1 MKDDPCRYSAIA
13 LHFVSFC
20 YDRLMQTL
28 NGWLKAVRADGLVL
42 VRTRVAGPWGF
53 EVRQRDAVVFH
64 FVAEGRAFVRQA
76 DADPMPLGAG
86 ELILFPR
93 GSAHEV
99 VHSKRG
105 KAVPLE
111 TFLAMHDGVADRGAK
126 ATTLICGQFSMDQN
140 LALPAL
146 RALPQAVLLRAGMEP
161 GSSPLSDALRMLR
174 NEVETP
180 NFGNHIVVRNLL
192 SSLFVYFMRGW
203 ADASSPAAN
212 NWFSALR
219 SPHMTRVL
227 ARIHESPER
236 AWTLDQL
243 AKEAALSRAAFARNF
258 CASVGEP
265 PHQYLT
271 RWRMGIAAQLLEET
285 ELRVGEIAT
294 RVGYKSEF
302 SFSRAFK
309 RARGVA
315 PTEYRRAPHN
325 AEQPPRR
332 DAATAS

>member
-1 MKDDPCRYSAIA
+1 
-13 LHFVSFC
+13 
-20 YDRLMQTL
+20 MQAL

-53 EVRQRDAVVFH
+53 EVETRDAVVFH
-64 FVAEGRAFVRQA
+64 FAAEGRAFVRQA
-76 DADPMPLGAG
+76 DAETMELHAG
-86 ELILFPR
+86 ELVLFPR

-99 VHSKRG
+99 AHSKRG
-105 KAVPLE
+105 RVISLE
-111 TFLAMHDGVADRGAK
+111 TFLATRNGVVDREAK
-126 ATTLICGQFSMDQN
+126 ATTLICGQFNMDQH

-146 RALPQAVLLRAGMEP
+146 RALPQAVLLRAGIEP
-161 GSSPLSDALRMLR
+161 GCSPLSDTLRMLR

-203 ADASSPAAN
+203 ADAASPSAN
-212 NWFSALR
+212 DWFAALR

-227 ARIHESPER
+227 ARIHEAPER
-236 AWTLDQL
+236 AWTLEEL
-243 AKEAALSRAAFARNF
+243 AQEAALSRAAFARNF

-285 ELRVGEIAT
+285 ELRLGEIAS
-294 RVGYKSEF
+294 RVGYRSAF

-309 RARGVA
+309 LARGIS
-315 PTEYRRAPHN
+315 PIQYRRSPQRN
-325 AEQPPRR
+325 
-332 DAATAS
+332 TADSLG